1 LKRTWW
7 WILMLAAAGAGS
19 IWWAVTRPKPVAVVI
34 QTVMRGTVEKTVSNT
49 RAGTVKACRRAKL
62 SPSIGGQ
69 IATLGIHEG
78 DTVKDGQV
86 LMTLWNKDRVA
97 EVTLA
102 ERESQAAAARADAAC
117 LEADISRREATRQVK
132 LHASGAISAE
142 QVDRA
147 QTDAK
152 IRQADCQAAQASA
165 RMSQARLG
173 VARANL
179 ERTRL
184 IAPFDGVIAQING
197 ELNEYVTPSPPGIP
211 TPPAVD
217 IIDSSCFY
225 VTAPIDEV
233 DAPAITVGMPA
244 RIHIDAFGQRRFE
257 GRVRRVASYVLDREK
272 QARTVDVE
280 VAFANPADLSVLLAG
295 YSADAEIILKV
306 HHDTLFVPTQAVVD
320 GKRVWIYDP
329 KSHRLK
335 SRSVTIG
342 IANWDH
348 TEILIGVAEKEKV
361 VVTVDRPG
369 IADGALAVIE
379 KAGS

>member
-1 LKRTWW
+1 
-7 WILMLAAAGAGS
+7 MLAAAFSGG
-19 IWWAVTRPKPVAVVI
+19 IGFYVTRPKPVAVQI
-34 QTVMRGTVEKTVSNT
+34 QRVERGTVEKTVSNT

-69 IATLGIHEG
+69 ISTLPIHEG
-78 DTVKDGQV
+78 DTVKAGQA
-86 LMTLWNKDRVA
+86 LMTLWNKDLVA

-102 ERESQAAAARADAAC
+102 QRESQAAAARADATC
-117 LEADISRREATRQVK
+117 LEADISRREALRQVK
-132 LHASGAISAE
+132 LYASGAISAE
-142 QVDRA
+142 RVDRA

-165 RMSQARLG
+165 RMSQARVE

-184 IAPFDGVIAQING
+184 IAPFNGVIAQING

-217 IIDSSCFY
+217 IIDTSCFY

-244 RIHIDAFGQRRFE
+244 RIHIDAFGHRRFE
-257 GRVRRVASYVLDREK
+257 GRVRRIAAFVLDREK

-280 VAFANPADLSVLLAG
+280 VAFVNPVDLNVLLAG
-295 YSADAEIILKV
+295 YSADVEIILKV
-306 HHDTLFVPTQAVVD
+306 HRDTLFVPTQAVVD

-329 KSHRLK
+329 KNHRLV
-335 SRSVTIG
+335 SRPVTIG

-348 TEILIGVAEKEKV
+348 TEILSGVAQNQEV

-369 IADGALAVIE
+369 IADDALAKVE
-379 KAGS
+379 KAGK